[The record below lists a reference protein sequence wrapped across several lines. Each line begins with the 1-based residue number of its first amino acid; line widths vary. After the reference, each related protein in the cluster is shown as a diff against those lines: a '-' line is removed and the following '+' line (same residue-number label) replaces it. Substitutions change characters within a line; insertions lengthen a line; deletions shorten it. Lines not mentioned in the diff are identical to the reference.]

1 MNDAA
6 ALLMKRITP
15 IHSFGFTQPIMRS
28 LFLFVFVL
36 VFGLAGC
43 SPTYDWREVRDAEVG
58 WSILFPGKPMVVTR
72 TVALQPSP
80 ELTPGR
86 ATTEISLTM
95 HASRIKDVSFA
106 LGLVKLEGKTPA
118 EREAVRRALEAS
130 RVKNIRGRIDSI
142 DPKALGSPLSAR
154 GTLQLKANG
163 DPVPARLLMRS
174 VVRNGWVI
182 EAIVVGPSHGFPQDE
197 AQQFLDS
204 LRVGTP

>member
-1 MNDAA
+1 
-6 ALLMKRITP
+6 
-15 IHSFGFTQPIMRS
+15 MRS
-28 LFLFVFVL
+28 LFLFVFGL
-36 VFGLAGC
+36 VFGLSGC
-43 SPTYDWREVRDAEVG
+43 SPTYDWREVREAEVG
-58 WSILFPGKPMVVTR
+58 WSILFPGKPVVVTR
-72 TVALQPSP
+72 NVALQPAS
-80 ELTPGR
+80 ESTSKHSNI
-86 ATTEISLTM
+86 EISLTM

-106 LGLVKLEGKTPA
+106 LGLVRLEDKTPS
-118 EREAVRRALEAS
+118 EREAIRRALEAS

-182 EAIVVGPSHGFPQDE
+182 EAIVVGPTDGFPQEE

-204 LRVGTP
+204 LRVGPR

>member
-15 IHSFGFTQPIMRS
+15 INSSGLGQPIMRS
-28 LFLFVFVL
+28 LFLFVFGL

-58 WSILFPGKPMVVTR
+58 WSILFPGKPAVVTR
-72 TVALQPSP
+72 TVALQPSSESTSGP
-80 ELTPGR
+80 PTS
-86 ATTEISLTM
+86 EISLTM

-106 LGLVKLEGKTPA
+106 LGLVKLEDKTPS
-118 EREAVRRALEAS
+118 EREAIRRALQAS
-130 RVKNIRGRIDSI
+130 RVKNIRGQIDST

-154 GTLQLKANG
+154 GSLQIKANG
-163 DPVPARLLMRS
+163 EPVPARLLMRS

-182 EAIVVGPSHGFPQDE
+182 EAIVVGPSDGFPQEE

-204 LRVGTP
+204 LRVGAP

>member
-28 LFLFVFVL
+28 LFLFVFGL

-58 WSILFPGKPMVVTR
+58 WSILFPGKPVVVTR

-80 ELTPGR
+80 ELTSGR

-118 EREAVRRALEAS
+118 ERGAIRRALEAS

-142 DPKALGSPLSAR
+142 DPKALGSPLSAS

-182 EAIVVGPSHGFPQDE
+182 EAIVVGPSDGFPQDE